1 LQAALV
7 YNERA
12 LRNLWAFALLLA
24 AVAAAQQTPTPQVR
38 VNVLNVCTPGT
49 AEQQEIAAALAR
61 IPQQPSFTP
70 DFEVARGR
78 STAPD
83 APSSRWVRMRHEFP
97 ETSPFATVQY
107 SFSVDER
114 NNVLETL
121 VWRLRQDKDLMQMS
135 LERSAEGVTPGEALG
150 AAPVVTRIR
159 LEHFG
164 KASVALARCRGADQS
179 AYEALFR
186 AAANLLGR
194 YRTALNVR
202 RTVMADLARIG
213 AASPT
218 SKK

>member
-1 LQAALV
+1 MRILGT
-7 YNERA
+7 
-12 LRNLWAFALLLA
+12 FALLLA
-24 AVAAAQQTPTPQVR
+24 AVAAAQQPPAPQVR

-61 IPQQPSFTP
+61 IPSRPAFTP

-97 ETSPFATVQY
+97 ESSPFATVQY

-114 NNVLETL
+114 NSVVETL
-121 VWRLRQDKDLMQMS
+121 VWRLRQDKNLMQVS
-135 LERSAEGVTPGEALG
+135 LERSAEGETPGAALA
-150 AAPVVTRIR
+150 AAPTVTRIR

-164 KASVALARCRGADQS
+164 KASVALARCPGADQA

-186 AAANLLGR
+186 AASDLLGR
-194 YRTALNVR
+194 YRTALDVR
-202 RTVMADLARIG
+202 RTVTADLARIG
-213 AASPT
+213 AASST